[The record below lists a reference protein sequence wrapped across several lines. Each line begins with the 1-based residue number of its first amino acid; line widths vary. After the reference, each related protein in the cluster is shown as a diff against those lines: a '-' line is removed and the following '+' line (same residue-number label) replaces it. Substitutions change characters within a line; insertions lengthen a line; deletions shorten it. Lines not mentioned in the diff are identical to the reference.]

1 VADEHRADRRGEVG
15 RGRQARPARG
25 LCPAAEPFEELR
37 IDFAFDRAPVELQA
51 RLTGEDKTYATR
63 FDFPNTDT
71 QNPEIERLWAL
82 ARTEQFGNLVDVG
95 TMPADE
101 AEQHIRALGLDYQLV
116 TDYTSMVVLSDEAF
130 AERGIERRNRVRI
143 AREHQAQAQRA
154 QQPVR
159 DLRVDQHRP
168 AFNRPAPSVGGGAI
182 DPLTAGMALSLTGLA
197 MPALLRRR
205 SHRRGRR

>member
-1 VADEHRADRRGEVG
+1 VSRSPTFTDEVFGKVYRGQQLVIFG
-15 RGRQARPARG
+15 RYAHGGEARVR
-25 LCPAAEPFEELR
+25 
-37 IDFAFDRAPVELQA
+37 LQA

-63 FDFPNTDT
+63 FDFPDTDT

-82 ARTEQFGNLVDVG
+82 ARTEQFGDLVDIG
-95 TMPADE
+95 AMPADE

-197 MPALLRRR
+197 MPTLLRRR
-205 SHRRGRR
+205 SQQKGRR